1 MESRG
6 TNGAYDRPVGGGGKV
21 KVVEVFGVAKY
32 SLVIVAVLN
41 EAQSLKDKQV
51 VESNVVLES
60 LGAR

>member
-1 MESRG
+1 M
-6 TNGAYDRPVGGGGKV
+6 